1 MKQSKALGISALIL
15 FSLLVSSCS
24 AIAGIFKAG
33 MGFGIFIVVVIIII
47 IALIAMRSGK
57 K

>member
-1 MKQSKALGISALIL
+1 MKNSIA
-15 FSLLVSSCS
+15 SLLLALFAMTATSCQ

-33 MGFGIFIVVVIIII
+33 MGFGILLVVVVIIII
-47 IALIAMRSGK
+47 VAIALRASK